1 MQVGLAAGQQ
11 LGEQVGAH
19 QPAGAGEQ
27 DVPWRE
33 QLGGVHGPTE
43 IHVGGQAHVPL
54 QLLGRFAVQRRR
66 RFAGAPRQAG
76 RQLAYARGAVDVVDV
91 GTVAEASAQFAH
103 QGGGQQGMAA
113 DLEEAVVQA
122 EVGMPQH
129 FLPGQGHLQFAGG
142 AEALLVESFLAL
154 FLQAS
159 TQGLAVDLAVDRGRQ
174 AVQRQIAAGQH
185 VVGQFLAQGGLDG
198 GEHGPGIAAP
208 LAGDHEGAQLLA
220 TAAWVGMRQHHRAMD
235 RRLAQQR
242 GFDVAE
248 FDAVAADLHL
258 VVQPTEELQAAVGQ
272 PAGLVAGAIEPAPQ
286 CLRVVEAP
294 GGHVR
299 VAQVFARQADA
310 RQVQLAGPVAMARPV
325 VGVEN
330 ECLATV
336 DGRADR
342 GGPPMSFGVDDAA
355 GGEDRGFGR
364 AVVIH
369 HGIGQP
375 AGCDRRQFFPGA
387 EQVAQ
392 RQRRRSGLLH
402 QRRDHHGRR
411 EGMADPLLGEE
422 CQQRRRVRAHLV
434 GHQVEAGACAQGGP
448 DFPLA
453 NVEAD
458 AGHQGGAAPLIHIEA
473 PVVPVH
479 EVAQG
484 AALDHHAFGFAG
496 GARGEDHIQ
505 RFAAVERRSRR
516 GTRRTRRERLCD
528 DLHRLPRQV
537 LGLGGE
543 NHGGL
548 ALAEDF
554 LLAPVGLPTVHRYVG
569 RCALGGRQDGDDQF
583 GRAFGQQGQQ
593 LAAGDAAPGQVG
605 GQPVAEPVE
614 FAVAERALAID
625 EGGAFGMGIC
635 VLPE

>member
-1 MQVGLAAGQQ
+1 
-11 LGEQVGAH
+11 
-19 QPAGAGEQ
+19 
-27 DVPWRE
+27 
-33 QLGGVHGPTE
+33 
-43 IHVGGQAHVPL
+43 
-54 QLLGRFAVQRRR
+54 
-66 RFAGAPRQAG
+66 
-76 RQLAYARGAVDVVDV
+76 
-91 GTVAEASAQFAH
+91 
-103 QGGGQQGMAA
+103 
-113 DLEEAVVQA
+113 
-122 EVGMPQH
+122 
-129 FLPGQGHLQFAGG
+129 
-142 AEALLVESFLAL
+142 
-154 FLQAS
+154 
-159 TQGLAVDLAVDRGRQ
+159 
-174 AVQRQIAAGQH
+174 
-185 VVGQFLAQGGLDG
+185 
-198 GEHGPGIAAP
+198 
-208 LAGDHEGAQLLA
+208 
-220 TAAWVGMRQHHRAMD
+220 MRQHHRAVD
-235 RRLAQQR
+235 SRLAQQR
-242 GFDVAE
+242 GLDVAE

-258 VVQPTEELQAAVGQ
+258 VVQPTEELQAAIGQ
-272 PAGLVAGAIEPAPQ
+272 PAGLVAGAVEPTPQ

-310 RQVQLAGPVAMARPV
+310 RQVQFTGSVAMARPV

-448 DFPLA
+448 DFPLG

-473 PVVPVH
+473 PVVPAH
-479 EVAQG
+479 EVGQG
-484 AALDHHAFGFAG
+484 ATLDHHALGFAG

-537 LGLGGE
+537 LGMGGE
-543 NHGGL
+543 GQGGL

-554 LLAPVGLPTVHRYVG
+554 PLAPVGLPTVHRYVG

-593 LAAGDAAPGQVG
+593 LAPGDAAPGQVG